1 MTIILFHGLGSSKK
15 LMNYIYD
22 NKYIKNDFIKQLEK
36 IFYNLILYKILYTII
51 PI

>member
-36 IFYNLILYKILYTII
+36 IDKVFI
-51 PI
+51 PEIPYFFI